1 MTPKEEFLLAAMETD
16 DKKEILELALEVI
29 DEQEETITET
39 TQRVHLLE
47 IILMILIGMLSF
59 HILKF
64 VFPELF

>member
-16 DKKEILELALEVI
+16 DKREILELALTVI

-47 IILMILIGMLSF
+47 IILMILVGVLSIHAINF
-59 HILKF
+59 IY
-64 VFPELF
+64 PEFF